1 VRTLDY
7 NYLIDKKEVLVVG
20 VIVVVKDILK
30 DGDTLV

>member
-1 VRTLDY
+1 LDY